1 MDRNTTPRKK
11 RNMSISNP
19 RQRSISQYFTPRS
32 GISKEDVNFLV
43 KPTANPST
51 RTPGIATCGSILN
64 GQRGF
69 TDQVTLSPTLGF
81 TSAANIYLQTGKWS
95 SGTQKHSIASV
106 ERNLASVTSQ
116 PEDFQ
121 VPCNS
126 SSKTCSSEG
135 KQSLIDGYT
144 RVPDFVASS
153 SFSSPSSSSCLNTL
167 TSSLSSS
174 SPSARNM
181 KRAPRSTR
189 TQKNLKGKSGKNQRS
204 ALNTIFVKSDDEGSS
219 NESDCCLTMNVVLGR
234 KAKHDSNVRGNSTCS
249 TSQAYWNDSCIH
261 SGQVSL
267 ESALSKRGCN
277 KNNSISS
284 QSTKQ
289 AKTKSSSSSTF
300 GLFGGDIIDSDEEDD
315 SQDFNQCSTDLTH
328 LPVEILENIL
338 CQLPIVDLMLNCAL
352 VCRQWYNIISK
363 DSVSL
368 VNTLFSTEDSMV
380 LPNIFLSL
388 KHLCPLTP
396 RRD

>member
-11 RNMSISNP
+11 RNMPISNP

-51 RTPGIATCGSILN
+51 PGIATSDSVLN

-69 TDQVTLSPTLGF
+69 TNQVTLPPTLGF
-81 TSAANIYLQTGKWS
+81 TSAANIYLQAGKRC
-95 SGTQKHSIASV
+95 SGAQKQSIASV

-121 VPCNS
+121 IPCHSN
-126 SSKTCSSEG
+126 SKTCSSEG
-135 KQSLIDGYT
+135 KQTLIN
-144 RVPDFVASS
+144 RHIRIPDFVASS
-153 SFSSPSSSSCLNTL
+153 SFSSPSSSSCLSTL

-189 TQKNLKGKSGKNQRS
+189 MQKNLKGKSGKNQRS

-219 NESDCCLTMNVVLGR
+219 NDSDCCLIMNVVHGR
-234 KAKHDSNVRGNSTCS
+234 KAKHDSDVRGNSTCS
-249 TSQAYWNDSCIH
+249 LSQAYWNDSCIQ
-261 SGQVSL
+261 SSQVSL
-267 ESALSKRGCN
+267 ESAVSKRGCN
-277 KNNSISS
+277 KNNSISF

-300 GLFGGDIIDSDEEDD
+300 GLFGGDIIDSDEEAD

-338 CQLPIVDLMLNCAL
+338 CQLPIVDLMLNFAL

-363 DSVSL
+363 ESVSL